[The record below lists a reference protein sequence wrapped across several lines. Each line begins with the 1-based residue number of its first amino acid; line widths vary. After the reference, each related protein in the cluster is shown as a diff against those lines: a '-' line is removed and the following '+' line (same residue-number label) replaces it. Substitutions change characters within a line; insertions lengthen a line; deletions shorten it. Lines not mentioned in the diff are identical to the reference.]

1 MNNNLSNIKKG
12 KYFLDKHNCIGMP
25 TETVYGLAAN
35 AYSSKAISKIF
46 KLKKRPKNNPLIVHY
61 SSLEMLKRDCI
72 LNKNFTNLYNKFCP
86 GPLTFILKLKK
97 DSKIS
102 KFVTNKKKT
111 LAVRFPSHPKA
122 KGLLK
127 ILNYPLAAPSANIS
141 SRVSP
146 VTKNHVKEEFGK
158 KIKYIIEG
166 GLSKIGLESTIIN
179 LTGKP
184 EILRI
189 GSIDIN
195 KLSKVLNKKLLYRKK
210 SYMKA
215 PGQNRLHYSPGIPLR
230 MNCKEASQ
238 DEAFILVKKRNNSNK
253 NFFYLSKN
261 KNLKEAAR
269 NLYSVLRMIKKK
281 GYKKIAVEKIENKG
295 IGLAINDR
303 LLKASSKKYM
313 NTLVSVNIL
322 SKNFSSF
329 EAVKEISF
337 SINESEILGLLGPN
351 GCGKTTTIGMML
363 GLLKPTSGEVIING
377 LNVEKNRINLLKKMN
392 FISPYIELP
401 KKLTV
406 KENLMVYGKLYSV
419 NNINN
424 RIDYLTET
432 LRLSEFIN
440 KKTGELSSGQKN
452 RVSLAKAVVND
463 PDILLLD
470 EPTASLDPETGDFVR
485 TFIEKISSEKKMSIL
500 LASHNM
506 NEVKRLCKSIL
517 MMKDGKIIDRGTPS
531 EIINKH
537 GKKNLEEV
545 FLKLNRTK
553 NEL

>member
-1 MNNNLSNIKKG
+1 
-12 KYFLDKHNCIGMP
+12 
-25 TETVYGLAAN
+25 
-35 AYSSKAISKIF
+35 
-46 KLKKRPKNNPLIVHY
+46 
-61 SSLEMLKRDCI
+61 
-72 LNKNFTNLYNKFCP
+72 
-86 GPLTFILKLKK
+86 
-97 DSKIS
+97 
-102 KFVTNKKKT
+102 
-111 LAVRFPSHPKA
+111 
-122 KGLLK
+122 
-127 ILNYPLAAPSANIS
+127 
-141 SRVSP
+141 
-146 VTKNHVKEEFGK
+146 
-158 KIKYIIEG
+158 
-166 GLSKIGLESTIIN
+166 
-179 LTGKP
+179 
-184 EILRI
+184 
-189 GSIDIN
+189 
-195 KLSKVLNKKLLYRKK
+195 
-210 SYMKA
+210 
-215 PGQNRLHYSPGIPLR
+215 
-230 MNCKEASQ
+230 
-238 DEAFILVKKRNNSNK
+238 
-253 NFFYLSKN
+253 
-261 KNLKEAAR
+261 
-269 NLYSVLRMIKKK
+269 
-281 GYKKIAVEKIENKG
+281 
-295 IGLAINDR
+295 
-303 LLKASSKKYM
+303 M
-313 NTLVSVNIL
+313 NTLVSVNNL

-363 GLLKPTSGEVIING
+363 GLLKPTTGEVIING
-377 LNVEKNRINLLKKMN
+377 LNVEKNRINILKKMN

-419 NNINN
+419 NDINN